1 MKITLTINGAT
12 RSLESPLGETL
23 LDLLRREGWKSVKL
37 GCDTGD
43 CGTCA
48 VLLDGRAVN
57 ACMVLAAAAGG
68 RSIVTVEGLETAGRL
83 HPLQEASLDAGGV
96 QCGFCTPGMIV
107 AAIDL
112 LERNLD
118 PSDQEIRE
126 GLAGNLCRCTGY
138 VKQVAAVRMASG
150 KQGADA

>member
-1 MKITLTINGAT
+1 MKIALTINSVSRT
-12 RSLESPLGETL
+12 LESPLGETL
-23 LDLLRREGWKSVKL
+23 LDLLRRENYKSVKL
-37 GCDTGD
+37 GCNTGD

-57 ACMVLAAAAGG
+57 ACMLLAAACAG
-68 RSIVTVEGLETAGRL
+68 RSIVTVEGLEADGRL
-83 HPLQEASLDAGGV
+83 HPLQEASLDSGAV

-112 LERNLD
+112 LDKNPD
-118 PSDQEIRE
+118 PSEQEIRE

-150 KQGADA
+150 RGNADA

>member
-1 MKITLTINGAT
+1 LTINSVT
-12 RSLESPLGETL
+12 RTLESPLGETL
-23 LDLLRREGWKSVKL
+23 LDLLRRENYKSVKL
-37 GCDTGD
+37 GCNTGD

-57 ACMVLAAAAGG
+57 ACMLLAAACAG
-68 RSIVTVEGLETAGRL
+68 RSIVTVEGLETDGRL
-83 HPLQEASLDAGGV
+83 HPLQEASLESGAV

-112 LERNLD
+112 LRRKPD
-118 PSDQEIRE
+118 PSEQEIRE

-138 VKQVAAVRMASG
+138 AKQVTAVQMASR
-150 KQGADA
+150 KADADD